1 MYKAYKSLTSI
12 STALIVKFCNTP
24 PHASYKTP
32 KPFLGNCCHS
42 CKIVVLNSSIFWHFG
57 LHWLMFRPIKS
68 HTRFIGFMSGDI
80 TGHGIVCTTSCCK
93 TCCTIRALCGL
104 ALLSMNI
111 GLSANTWLSKW
122 GTTRGHCHSILVYQI
137 TIKNVQ
143 VQLTVKGITTPGNYT
158 PTPKSSF
165 AQNVVVLKWS
175 VLLAPNPCMTVG
187 RA

>member
-24 PHASYKTP
+24 RHASYKTP

-122 GTTRGHCHSILVYQI
+122 GTTRGHCHGIFGLSDYHQER
-137 TIKNVQ
+137 TSSTYSQRNNNPG
-143 VQLTVKGITTPGNYT
+143 QLHPHPQKQFC
-158 PTPKSSF
+158 PKCGCPEMKCF
-165 AQNVVVLKWS
+165 
-175 VLLAPNPCMTVG
+175 VG
-187 RA
+187 AKPVHDCR